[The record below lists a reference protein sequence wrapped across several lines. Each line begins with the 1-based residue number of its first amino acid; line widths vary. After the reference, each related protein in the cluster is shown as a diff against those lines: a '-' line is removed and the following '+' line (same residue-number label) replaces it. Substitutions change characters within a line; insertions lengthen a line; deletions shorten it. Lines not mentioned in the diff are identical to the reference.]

1 MTDCTLS
8 RCKEDEDW
16 SQDDDEVSQQYL
28 QLRRPVD
35 RDTISQMSQESSD
48 SGQPGLIFAAG
59 DIRRRL
65 SESLHDPKQMALS
78 RDPEDPSASAL
89 KVFYLPDII

>member
-1 MTDCTLS
+1 
-8 RCKEDEDW
+8 
-16 SQDDDEVSQQYL
+16 VSQQYL
-28 QLRRPVD
+28 QMRKTVD
-35 RDTISQMSQESSD
+35 RDTISQMSQDSSD

-65 SESLHDPKQMALS
+65 SESLHDPKQIALN

-89 KVFYLPDII
+89 KVSLKAFF

>member
-1 MTDCTLS
+1 
-8 RCKEDEDW
+8 
-16 SQDDDEVSQQYL
+16 
-28 QLRRPVD
+28 
-35 RDTISQMSQESSD
+35 MSQESSD
-48 SGQPGLIFAAG
+48 SSQPGLIFAAG

-89 KVFYLPDII
+89 KVRVIRFHLRDFSNYLIILGTLG